1 MVERRRSTGRPAR
14 TRRWPRLGRHCPR
27 KVQPRAWATC
37 LGGGRLWQRRG
48 DAVVALYGT
57 SAELGMGRPRGSS
70 AGGRASLGG
79 IEEGVRQH
87 GVHGGGMVPSCGS
100 KRGKGKG
107 EGEIGEG
114 RGGRV
119 IYRSTARRS
128 WRPCKQGERQATC
141 SAWCT
146 VGTVHP
152 FQISNST
159 SKTRLNLNLCPFISP
174 NTFSLGTNG
183 SNKCCRAI

>member
-14 TRRWPRLGRHCPR
+14 TRRWPRRGRHCPR

-57 SAELGMGRPRGSS
+57 SAELGMERPRGSS

-79 IEEGVRQH
+79 IEEGVWQH
-87 GVHGGGMVPSCGS
+87 GVHGGGMVPSPGS
-100 KRGKGKG
+100 RRGKGKG

-114 RGGRV
+114 SELRASGRSLWMSSPDRRGHRRRTGA
-119 IYRSTARRS
+119 TAHPRGVAGL
-128 WRPCKQGERQATC
+128 WP
-141 SAWCT
+141 
-146 VGTVHP
+146 VGHRAGL
-152 FQISNST
+152 
-159 SKTRLNLNLCPFISP
+159 RLNQRPR
-174 NTFSLGTNG
+174 FSD
-183 SNKCCRAI
+183 